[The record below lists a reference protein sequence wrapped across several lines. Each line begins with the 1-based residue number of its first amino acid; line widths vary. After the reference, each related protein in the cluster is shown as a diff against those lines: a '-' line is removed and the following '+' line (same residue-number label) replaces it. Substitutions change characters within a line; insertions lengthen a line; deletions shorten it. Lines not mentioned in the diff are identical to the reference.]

1 MSAEKDNNQAAQEEQ
16 EVNTPAEQV
25 EGADVV
31 TDTESLP
38 EAETTALAQAEEELT
53 EMKDKYLRLFAEFDN
68 YKRRTSK
75 ERMDLLKMANQ
86 EMMVALLPVV
96 DDFERARQA
105 MQATEDVS
113 SVKEGVE
120 LIFSKLI
127 GILQQK
133 GLKPMDAVGTAFDPD
148 LHEAITQIPAPDDSL
163 KGKVID
169 EVEKG
174 YLLNDK
180 VVRYAKVVT
189 GA

>member
-1 MSAEKDNNQAAQEEQ
+1 MSAEKDNNPLAQEDQ
-16 EVNTPAEQV
+16 DNNIPAEQV

-31 TDTESLP
+31 TDTETLE
-38 EAETTALAQAEEELT
+38 EAETSAIAKAEEALT

-86 EMMVALLPVV
+86 EMVVALLPVV
-96 DDFERARQA
+96 DDFERARQS
-105 MQATEDVS
+105 MQTAEEVA

-120 LIFSKLI
+120 LIFNKLTS
-127 GILQQK
+127 ILQQK
-133 GLKPMDAVGTAFDPD
+133 GLKPMEATGTAFDPD

-180 VVRYAKVVT
+180 VVRFAKVVI